1 MRFFQGKET
10 ERERF
15 WQAYQQIDHMR
26 AVAGT
31 PVKQAAFL
39 EYAIRCI
46 GRELA
51 AVTSTAQLYG
61 ETVPDV
67 SELVIPLICKD
78 NRQPQEEELYRALV
92 DYNVICLPW
101 NSSKITNAAFD
112 VFTNGFHP
120 EKGFYNVV
128 LYPELQLAIVIN
140 GRHHM
145 AVAASMGQGNA
156 KCITIHLKEQFSVI
170 GTDGEY
176 WYRGPDER
184 FPVAD
189 FRLALMFSLA
199 QNREALNATEQIES
213 PSALLPPVYNT
224 PEEELDQLR
233 WLYRRN
239 YALAQDNR
247 IMDAELKK
255 YHSDL

>member
-1 MRFFQGKET
+1 MRFFQGTET

-15 WQAYQQIDHMR
+15 WQAYQQIDRMR
-26 AVAGT
+26 VEAGT

-39 EYAIRCI
+39 DYAIRCI

-61 ETVPDV
+61 EPVPDI
-67 SELVIPLICKD
+67 SELLIPLICKE
-78 NRQPQEEELYRALV
+78 NRKPQEDALYRALV

-101 NSSKITNAAFD
+101 NSSKITSAAFD

-120 EKGFYNVV
+120 EKGYYNVV

-145 AVAASMGQGNA
+145 AVAASMGQGSAICN
-156 KCITIHLKEQFSVI
+156 TIHLKELFSDLR
-170 GTDGEY
+170 TDGEY
-176 WYRGPDER
+176 WYRGSDER

-189 FRLALMFSLA
+189 FRLALIFCLA
-199 QNREALNATEQIES
+199 RDRAALNQSEQIES
-213 PSALLPPVYNT
+213 PSTLLPPVYNT
-224 PEEELDQLR
+224 PEEELAQLR

-239 YALAQDNR
+239 YSLEQDNR
-247 IMDAELKK
+247 IMAEKLKK
-255 YHSDL
+255 CDT